1 MTSSAPDASPER
13 LRSIAVEATTT
24 AADLVRASS
33 LLDVVATK
41 SSATDIVTATDVAA
55 EDAIKSVLAER
66 TPGARVLGEEGGQA
80 SVGDGPHGAIEW
92 VVDPLDGTVN
102 FTYGIPMTAISVAAI
117 VAGRPV
123 AAAVVDVTRAEV
135 FEAHLGGGA
144 SLGGQAIAVGGCTDL
159 HSALVVT
166 GFAYAADRRVQHG
179 RTVAELLG
187 RVRDVRAFGSA
198 ALQLCWVACGRV
210 DAYVERDIKPWDYA
224 AGALISGEAGASVEL
239 PCFEN
244 DQLVLAANPPLLAKL
259 RSEVS

>member
-1 MTSSAPDASPER
+1 M
-13 LRSIAVEATTT
+13 EATTT

-102 FTYGIPMTAISVAAI
+102 FTYGIPMTAISVAAV

-144 SLGGQAIAVGGCTDL
+144 SLGGQAIAVGGCTAL

-224 AGALISGEAGASVEL
+224 AGALIAGEAGASVEL